1 MSYSV
6 SRLAE
11 ASLYEP
17 IGRSMISHDLG
28 QSYLS
33 RSYSPSSGRSA
44 ALGLQF
50 SELEGPGFQYKPL
63 FSPVTRDMVRSKILI
78 SGTFFLVYDN

>member
-1 MSYSV
+1 MSYFG
-6 SRLAE
+6 RLSAE

-33 RSYSPSSGRSA
+33 RSHSPGSGRSA

-63 FSPVTRDMVRSKILI
+63 FSPVTRDMV
-78 SGTFFLVYDN
+78 

>member
-1 MSYSV
+1 MMSY
-6 SRLAE
+6 
-11 ASLYEP
+11 
-17 IGRSMISHDLG
+17 DLG

-33 RSYSPSSGRSA
+33 RSQSSNRNA

-63 FSPVTRDMVRSKILI
+63 FSPAVREMVRINE
-78 SGTFFLVYDN
+78 GHDETACCVHE